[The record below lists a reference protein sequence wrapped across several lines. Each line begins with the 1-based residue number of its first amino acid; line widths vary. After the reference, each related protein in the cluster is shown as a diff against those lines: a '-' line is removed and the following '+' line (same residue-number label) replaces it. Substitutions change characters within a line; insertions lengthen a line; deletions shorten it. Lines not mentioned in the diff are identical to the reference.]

1 MDIADNT
8 LNTTLQLIANN
19 NATFKCT
26 NDPFKDYYT
35 LTKDLN
41 LLSTAGKVLVLL
53 RLRGCFNVSNFNLK
67 LKELILNQNN
77 DPLFT
82 GMDCMKIDKI
92 YQSSLQVKRELDFD
106 TSKILKNK
114 LKCFEESILNP
125 LNTYI

>member
-41 LLSTAGKVLVLL
+41 LLSTAGKVLVL
-53 RLRGCFNVSNFNLK
+53 
-67 LKELILNQNN
+67 
-77 DPLFT
+77 
-82 GMDCMKIDKI
+82 
-92 YQSSLQVKRELDFD
+92 
-106 TSKILKNK
+106 
-114 LKCFEESILNP
+114 
-125 LNTYI
+125 